1 VNQNEHKKEFLK
13 MMKITFDPKK
23 DVLNFEKHGCSLAE
37 AEKFEWETAIT
48 WHDDRHDYNE
58 QRMIGLGYIGDRIF
72 CVVFVDRNNSR
83 RIISLRK
90 ANNKEVNRYAS
101 T

>member
-1 VNQNEHKKEFLK
+1 MQ
-13 MMKITFDPKK
+13 IIFDATK
-23 DVLNFEKHGCSLAE
+23 DALNLAKHHCSLAD
-37 AEKFEWETAIT
+37 ADLFEWDTAVV
-48 WHDDRHDYNE
+48 WQDERHDYNE
-58 QRMIGLGYIGDRIF
+58 QRMIGLGYIGNRIF
-72 CVVFVDRNNSR
+72 CIVFVDRDNTR